1 MKESYKIRSI
11 RISDK
16 TWELFKKERWKS
28 QKSWNIF
35 IYELIKK
42 NEQKFKNKQQ

>member
-16 TWELFKKERWKS
+16 TWELFKKKRWHS

-42 NEQKFKNKQQ
+42 NEQQKNKQQ

>member
-11 RISDK
+11 RIADK

-35 IYELIKK
+35 IYELIKNNGK
-42 NEQKFKNKQQ
+42 KSKL